1 MVMEYKISKL
11 KQLIA
16 TVIAFLMLLI
26 ANTGTVFGA
35 VTSGDGSTVATAKV
49 INSAYNSRIIDKN
62 TRFTFNTR
70 NCTITW
76 AKNVTHSTAKRI
88 DGAAIT
94 GYCLKYKYTGTTTYT
109 NPVRLDFTNCG
120 KINGRNVNIRINF
133 DSVQINKRTNTT
145 AEKDEL
151 GINDDYGYATIFQL
165 SNTGNMFQLF
175 CSSTK
180 CYGAH
185 RGYKSAKLTTTVT
198 YADTGETVNLPFT
211 NEVRDIDQK
220 QSYATEAWEAN
231 NGYKSFY
238 IYNTNNTTREKNKMS
253 GKASTDN
260 DDEIKK
266 AGLYAVTN
274 NGKFTCTFEAG
285 NAGTD
290 YRLYSQYKDG
300 SLSMP
305 TKSVDKSTA
314 KPTDT
319 LTYNVD
325 QKIGTYI
332 TTMME
337 PYGKLKITD
346 TIPNYLTYVDGSAKL
361 YSVTQVDYGDHGGI
375 RETKTDITNQANI
388 SYNSSSKL
396 LTCELKDSWRT
407 NVANYKGQTLRLEF
421 KGKIKRFEEESRE
434 IKNKGNVQVE
444 TNLTNETNEVVT
456 NVKQYKKTDGTD
468 YMRIRIRIKDD
479 KNVLMDAHG
488 KPTFIFKITAN
499 GREYYRSVTF
509 GDDEA
514 SKDWTFEKKDGYIIA
529 TGKMEDLRESGEDK
543 VTCEVSTVDVSR
555 FKVTAED
562 MIPEFPKE
570 DSDDVCFTYPF
581 VAEKTTWQY
590 YSHNDIKVNRL
601 TK

>member
-1 MVMEYKISKL
+1 
-11 KQLIA
+11 
-16 TVIAFLMLLI
+16 MLLI
-26 ANTGTVFGA
+26 TNTGTAFGI
-35 VTSGDGSTVATAKV
+35 TSGDGSTVEKAKV
-49 INSAYNSRIIDKN
+49 INSAYDDRVIDTN
-62 TRFTFNTR
+62 TRFKFNKS

-76 AKNVTHSTAKRI
+76 GKDATHRTATRR
-88 DGAAIT
+88 DGKATT
-94 GYCLKYKYTGTTTYT
+94 GYCLKYKYTADTEYT

-133 DSVQINKRTNTT
+133 DKVTIGKRYNSSDDVQ
-145 AEKDEL
+145 ADEL
-151 GINDDYGYATIFQL
+151 GIDKNNGYATIFQL
-165 SNTGNMFQLF
+165 SNTGNLF
-175 CSSTK
+175 ELYCSSATT
-180 CYGAH
+180 YGGH
-185 RGYKSAKLTTTVT
+185 RGKKTAQLTTTVT
-198 YADTGETVNLPFT
+198 YSDTGEIVDLPFLLG
-211 NEVRDIDQK
+211 VQDIDQISSWK
-220 QSYATEAWEAN
+220 GTVYAYEQWTAAN
-231 NGYKSFY
+231 SGYKSFY
-238 IYNTNNTTREKNKMS
+238 IYNENKTNRTGNTIKTTQTIYNMNNKS
-253 GKASTDN
+253 GTDGEEQ
-260 DDEIKK
+260 EIKI
-266 AGLYAVTN
+266 AGIYATTN
-274 NGKFTCTFEAG
+274 NGKFTCTFSAG

-300 SLSMP
+300 TLSMP

-346 TIPNYLTYVDGSAKL
+346 TVPNYLTYVDGSAKL
-361 YSVTQVDYGDHGGI
+361 YSIETIKVGPQEEE
-375 RETKTDITNQANI
+375 REVKTDITNQANI
-388 SYNSSSKL
+388 SYTSSNKL

-407 NVANYKGQTLRLEF
+407 NVANYNGQTLRLEF
-421 KGKIKRFEEESRE
+421 KGKISKITPHNTN
-434 IKNKGNVQVE
+434 IKNTGHVQVE
-444 TNLTNETNEVVT
+444 TSLTNDTNEVNTLVQKHKPGDST
-456 NVKQYKKTDGTD
+456 TYV
-468 YMRIRIRIKDD
+468 RIRIRIKDD

-488 KPTFIFKITAN
+488 KPTFIFKIIAN

-509 GDDEA
+509 GDEDA
-514 SKDWTFEKKDGYIIA
+514 SKDWTFEKKNGYIIA

-570 DSDDVCFTYPF
+570 DSDDECFTYPF